1 MDAEFGCSH
10 ERSDPRL
17 AERKGSVRRARE
29 MLEAGRRPRVRA
41 PQANTTV
48 PLSGPPSGP
57 RPSPA
62 NGWPLSSDSGPQTR
76 MVDPQGRLSNI
87 LDAQGRLLAPRGAPL
102 PQRPSRQDLPS
113 PSVYSERSVSDAVP
127 SPLHVYHS
135 GPSFS
140 QPFPNQ
146 QHIHPALREPV
157 PLANEDMFGKSA
169 AESVGSIPSIPD
181 FPPPLPP
188 SKSGNLAPPPM
199 RSIMNRRSSVSPI
212 PEELPDSPTIMNK
225 SYAHSRVTA
234 SSWNSEK
241 RESDILGAYLDSDSS
256 VGAQQP
262 TRITEHAE
270 VTLIRQASLGK
281 RGKPSL
287 RTISKPSATTP
298 QTVGN
303 NNISPVSQPMAGASL
318 KEIAAGLHARDSF
331 DSSSSEESHID
342 PEKPPIML
350 SEDRGSDR
358 SCDHIR
364 PLIDGTLPQSTPTM
378 SETRPGARR
387 PPRLNMNAVREAEA
401 RGSLTSLSDLIKRAT
416 KLATNL
422 EHGRTASRN
431 DLLMAGG
438 GSRFPFQG
446 DQNRRSG
453 SIKDILASFPNPAAT
468 PEGRSSWPIFWRR
481 STLHQLNSQDRGQ
494 EPNQEKDNVQQR
506 RRRCCGMPLW
516 AFITACVILLLI
528 VAAAVLIPIFLVV
541 VPRQNKSNDGSSTT
555 CARTSPCS
563 NGGVSVSSGNV
574 CSCVCVNG
582 YTGSRCTNAG
592 DASCVTTEITQGST
606 SRNATVGDDI
616 PRLFQESQSNFS
628 ISLDPV
634 TIMALFSQNNVSCTT
649 ENALVSFDGLSLS
662 DNSRR
667 SLASEVFADE
677 EPLVSVISH
686 APTATVLAP
695 RSVATINGILVESTP
710 APTREGSSEETEE
723 VAPTPTTT
731 ATAQPTSTPTV
742 STEVVDF
749 SRIAVLY
756 ILQKTGE
763 LNAAMFSAESIEKHL
778 EHSYSNSTGG
788 NLLVD
793 LVPSGVMGNFTLDFN
808 DFTITDFDGDTVG
821 DA

>member
-1 MDAEFGCSH
+1 MDTGFSDSH
-10 ERSDPRL
+10 GQPDPRL

-29 MLEAGRRPRVRA
+29 MLEAGRRPQVRVPHANTIAPAPGPRA
-41 PQANTTV
+41 PQ
-48 PLSGPPSGP
+48 
-57 RPSPA
+57 A
-62 NGWPLSSDSGPQTR
+62 NGWPLSSNGSPQTR
-76 MVDPQGRLSNI
+76 LVDPQGRLSNI
-87 LDAQGRLLAPRGAPL
+87 LDSQGRLLAPRGTPP

-127 SPLHVYHS
+127 SPLHVHHP

-140 QPFPNQ
+140 QPFHNQ

-157 PLANEDMFGKSA
+157 PVANEDMFRKSA

-188 SKSGNLAPPPM
+188 SKNGNLAPPM

-225 SYAHSRVTA
+225 PYAQSRVTA
-234 SSWNSEK
+234 SSWNSEQ
-241 RESDILGAYLDSDSS
+241 RESDILGAYLDSDSD
-256 VGAQQP
+256 GAQQP
-262 TRITEHAE
+262 PHTTEHAE
-270 VTLIRQASLGK
+270 ATLVRQASLGK

-287 RTISKPSATTP
+287 RTIGKPGAGPLQSAKSNNE
-298 QTVGN
+298 TVAA
-303 NNISPVSQPMAGASL
+303 SEPMAGASL
-318 KEIAAGLHARDSF
+318 KEIAAGLQTRDSF

-342 PEKPPIML
+342 LEKPPIML
-350 SEDRGSDR
+350 SEARGANR
-358 SCDHIR
+358 SYDHQR
-364 PLIDGTLPQSTPTM
+364 PSIDGTLPQRTPTM

-431 DLLMAGG
+431 DLLNVGG
-438 GSRFPFQG
+438 GSRFPFHG
-446 DQNRRSG
+446 DPNRKSG

-481 STLHQLNSQDRGQ
+481 STLHQLNSQERGQ
-494 EPNQEKDNVQQR
+494 EAIQEEKGSVR

-516 AFITACVILLLI
+516 AFIAACIILLLV

-541 VPRQNKSNDGSSTT
+541 VPQENKSDDGSSTT

-563 NGGVSVSSGNV
+563 NGGVSVSSGDV

-582 YTGSRCTNAG
+582 YTGSRCTNEG
-592 DASCVTTEITQGST
+592 DASCVTTEIVQGST
-606 SRNATVGDDI
+606 SRNATVGDDL
-616 PRLFQESQSNFS
+616 PRLFQDSQSNFS
-628 ISLDPV
+628 IPLDPV

-649 ENALVSFDGLSLS
+649 ENALVSFTGLSS
-662 DNSRR
+662 NSNERR
-667 SLASEVFADE
+667 SAPLDIQSDGDS
-677 EPLVSVISH
+677 LVSAFSH
-686 APTATVLAP
+686 VPTATVLAP

-710 APTREGSSEETEE
+710 PPTTESSEDEE
-723 VAPTPTTT
+723 EAKPSPTST
-731 ATAQPTSTPTV
+731 ATAQPTSTPAAA

-778 EHSYSNSTGG
+778 KRSSSNSTGRS
-788 NLLVD
+788 LVVD
-793 LVPSGVMGNFTLDFN
+793 LIPSGVMGNFTLDFD

-821 DA
+821 DP

>member
-1 MDAEFGCSH
+1 MDTGFSDSH
-10 ERSDPRL
+10 GRLDPRL

-29 MLEAGRRPRVRA
+29 MLEAGRRPKVRVS
-41 PQANTTV
+41 QANTTA
-48 PLSGPPSGP
+48 PSPGP
-57 RPSPA
+57 RAPQA
-62 NGWPLSSDSGPQTR
+62 NGWPLSSNGSPQTR
-76 MVDPQGRLSNI
+76 LVDPQGRLSNI
-87 LDAQGRLLAPRGAPL
+87 LDSHGSLLAPRGMPP

-127 SPLHVYHS
+127 SPLHVHHP

-140 QPFPNQ
+140 QPFHNQ
-146 QHIHPALREPV
+146 QDIHPALREPIPV
-157 PLANEDMFGKSA
+157 ASEDMFRKSA

-188 SKSGNLAPPPM
+188 SKNSNLAPPT

-225 SYAHSRVTA
+225 PYAHSRVTA
-234 SSWNSEK
+234 SSWTSEQ
-241 RESDILGAYLDSDSS
+241 RESDILGAYLDSDSD
-256 VGAQQP
+256 GAQQP
-262 TRITEHAE
+262 PRMTEHAE
-270 VTLIRQASLGK
+270 ATLVRQASLGK

-287 RTISKPSATTP
+287 RTISKPSAGPP
-298 QTVGN
+298 QSARSNNKTVAA
-303 NNISPVSQPMAGASL
+303 SEPMAGASL
-318 KEIAAGLHARDSF
+318 EEIAAGLQPRDSF

-342 PEKPPIML
+342 PEKPPIMMGA
-350 SEDRGSDR
+350 DRCANR
-358 SCDHIR
+358 SYDHQR
-364 PLIDGTLPQSTPTM
+364 PSIDGTLPQRTPTM

-431 DLLMAGG
+431 DLLNVGGG
-438 GSRFPFQG
+438 GSRFPFHS
-446 DQNRRSG
+446 DPNRKSG

-494 EPNQEKDNVQQR
+494 EAIQEEKGSLR

-516 AFITACVILLLI
+516 AFIAACIILLLV

-541 VPRQNKSNDGSSTT
+541 VPRENKSDDGSSTT

-563 NGGVSVSSGNV
+563 NSGVSVSSGDV

-582 YTGSRCTNAG
+582 YTGSRCSNEG

-606 SRNATVGDDI
+606 SRNATVGDDL
-616 PRLFQESQSNFS
+616 PRLFQHSQSNFS
-628 ISLDPV
+628 IPLDPV

-649 ENALVSFDGLSLS
+649 ENALVSFTGLSS
-662 DNSRR
+662 SSNERR
-667 SLASEVFADE
+667 SAPFDLQSVDYGDS
-677 EPLVSVISH
+677 LVSAFSH
-686 APTATVLAP
+686 VPTATVLAP

-710 APTREGSSEETEE
+710 PPTTESSEDEE
-723 VAPTPTTT
+723 EAEPSPTPT
-731 ATAQPTSTPTV
+731 ATAQPTSTSAAA

-763 LNAAMFSAESIEKHL
+763 LTAAMFSAESIEKHL
-778 EHSYSNSTGG
+778 KRSSNSTSG
-788 NLLVD
+788 NLVVD
-793 LVPSGVMGNFTLDFN
+793 LIPSGVMGNFTLDFD
-808 DFTITDFDGDTVG
+808 DFTITGFDGDTVG